1 MLSKKVVHPRIL
13 LALSAI
19 GLAAIFIIAN
29 PCYAADLAG
38 PLSQTLIT
46 KENASQKI
54 IAEIVPNISSSLRV
68 NLFPTLLDA
77 GSRVTQASDGGGKT
91 QEYLTCEHQSWLF
104 FIDLSPGAHFAH
116 PAVIVLL
123 DAVNGEIKSMDAEW
137 WPVIED
143 AVFDNIA
150 ERQDPSTIVFE
161 R

>member
-1 MLSKKVVHPRIL
+1 MLSKKVLYPRIL

-29 PCYAADLAG
+29 PCYAADSAG
-38 PLSQTLIT
+38 SSSQMLIT

-68 NLFPTLLDA
+68 NQYPTLLDA
-77 GSRVTQASDGGGKT
+77 GSRVTQANDGGRKA

-116 PAVIVLL
+116 PAMIVLL
-123 DAVNGEIKSMDAEW
+123 DAISGEIKRMDAEW
-137 WPVIED
+137 WPVIEN
-143 AVFDNIA
+143 AVFDSVA